1 MEAKECSF
9 SFMFGQ
15 MRLEIP
21 FFQRRYVWTEE
32 NWAELLENLLDD
44 RQTHFL
50 GFIIL
55 KLERANAGDASVWS
69 VIKDNSEAEK
79 RNQDVY

>member
-1 MEAKECSF
+1 
-9 SFMFGQ
+9 

-50 GFIIL
+50 GSIIL
-55 KLERANAGDASVWS
+55 KLERENAGDASVWS

-79 RNQDVY
+79 KNQDVY